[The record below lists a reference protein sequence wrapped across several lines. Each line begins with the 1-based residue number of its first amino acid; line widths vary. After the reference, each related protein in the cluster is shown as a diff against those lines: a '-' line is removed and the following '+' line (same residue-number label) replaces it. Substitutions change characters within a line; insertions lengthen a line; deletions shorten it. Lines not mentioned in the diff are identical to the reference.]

1 MACSAV
7 RVRVAVATNRIIGG
21 DCHPIGCLTSLACD
35 GVLQSSPLYVWTLAQ
50 NVARPLTE
58 SGQPTPDALAP
69 RPRIHLPY
77 HSPFYRTAR
86 LLGLA
91 GMIGSALGVLGAVAG
106 MHLNLLSLMVALLL
120 SLGLIAYSV
129 RPSLRRP
136 KF

>member
-1 MACSAV
+1 MRSA
-7 RVRVAVATNRIIGG
+7 T
-21 DCHPIGCLTSLACD
+21 
-35 GVLQSSPLYVWTLAQ
+35 LYGLDLAQ
-50 NVARPLTE
+50 NAARPLTDPP
-58 SGQPTPDALAP
+58 QPAAGAADR

-91 GMIGSALGVLGAVAG
+91 GMIGSALGLLGAAAG
-106 MHLNLLSLMVALLL
+106 MRFNVLSLAVALLL

-136 KF
+136 RF

>member
-1 MACSAV
+1 M
-7 RVRVAVATNRIIGG
+7 
-21 DCHPIGCLTSLACD
+21 
-35 GVLQSSPLYVWTLAQ
+35 AQ
-50 NVARPLTE
+50 NAARPLTDPVDPAP
-58 SGQPTPDALAP
+58 GTPR

-91 GMIGSALGVLGAVAG
+91 GMIGSALGLLGAVAG
-106 MHLNLLSLMVALLL
+106 MHLNVISLAVALVL

>member
-1 MACSAV
+1 M
-7 RVRVAVATNRIIGG
+7 
-21 DCHPIGCLTSLACD
+21 D
-35 GVLQSSPLYVWTLAQ
+35 LAQ
-50 NVARPLTE
+50 NAARPLTE
-58 SGQPTPDALAP
+58 PVEPGRSSL

-91 GMIGSALGVLGAVAG
+91 GMIGSALGLLGAAAG
-106 MHLNLLSLMVALLL
+106 LHLNVFSLAVALLL

-136 KF
+136 RF

>member
-1 MACSAV
+1 
-7 RVRVAVATNRIIGG
+7 
-21 DCHPIGCLTSLACD
+21 
-35 GVLQSSPLYVWTLAQ
+35 LAQ
-50 NVARPLTE
+50 YAAREQTDPAVSSLET
-58 SGQPTPDALAP
+58 SGP

-91 GMIGSALGVLGAVAG
+91 GMIGSALGVLGAAAG
-106 MHLNLLSLMVALLL
+106 MHLNVLSLSVALLL

>member
-1 MACSAV
+1 MDV
-7 RVRVAVATNRIIGG
+7 IRL
-21 DCHPIGCLTSLACD
+21 D
-35 GVLQSSPLYVWTLAQ
+35 LAQ
-50 NVARPLTE
+50 NAARQFADSAEPE
-58 SGQPTPDALAP
+58 SGSGR

-91 GMIGSALGVLGAVAG
+91 GMIGSALGLLGAVAG
-106 MHLNLLSLMVALLL
+106 MKLNVLSLAIALVL

-136 KF
+136 RF

>member
-1 MACSAV
+1 M
-7 RVRVAVATNRIIGG
+7 
-21 DCHPIGCLTSLACD
+21 
-35 GVLQSSPLYVWTLAQ
+35 AQ
-50 NVARPLTE
+50 NAARQFADATE
-58 SGQPTPDALAP
+58 PEPGGR

-91 GMIGSALGVLGAVAG
+91 GMIGSALGLLGAVAG
-106 MHLNLLSLMVALLL
+106 MKLNVLSLAIALVL

-136 KF
+136 RF

>member
-1 MACSAV
+1 M
-7 RVRVAVATNRIIGG
+7 
-21 DCHPIGCLTSLACD
+21 
-35 GVLQSSPLYVWTLAQ
+35 AQ
-50 NVARPLTE
+50 NAARPLTDPA
-58 SGQPTPDALAP
+58 QPTAGAGER

-91 GMIGSALGVLGAVAG
+91 GMIGSALGLLGAAAG
-106 MHLNLLSLMVALLL
+106 MHLNVLSLTAALLL

-136 KF
+136 RF